1 MIRIYP
7 FSPGEMRDEKVREF
21 CREKETEVN
30 RLLLQHPEQYDILI
44 TELEKMLDGK
54 FVVKEIKRGE

>member
-7 FSPGEMRDEKVREF
+7 FSPGDMRSEKVREF

-44 TELEKMLDGK
+44 TELDKMLDGK